1 MFICCELR
9 CQTGALIDPWLRTM
23 NPAMPPSELVVASA
37 LRSTLPEFIAV
48 PALAPDL
55 TKIMA
60 KYRRH
65 DPPDEEEWRAA

>member
-1 MFICCELR
+1 M
-9 CQTGALIDPWLRTM
+9 D
-23 NPAMPPSELVVASA
+23 PAMQPSELIVASA
-37 LRSTLPEFIAV
+37 LRTTLTGILAV

-65 DPPDEEEWRAA
+65 DPPTEGERMAA

>member
-1 MFICCELR
+1 MDILTYVNVKLQLSPGR
-9 CQTGALIDPWLRTM
+9 AGG
-23 NPAMPPSELVVASA
+23 
-37 LRSTLPEFIAV
+37 LPFLFIAV